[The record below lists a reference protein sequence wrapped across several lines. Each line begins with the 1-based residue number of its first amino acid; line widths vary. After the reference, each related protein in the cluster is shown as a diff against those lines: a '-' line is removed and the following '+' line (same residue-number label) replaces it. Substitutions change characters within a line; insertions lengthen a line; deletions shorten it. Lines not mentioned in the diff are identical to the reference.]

1 MKTLSNTSRGIVK
14 QTTSNAFN
22 LSKVRVT
29 IDNLV
34 TSNGGVTYGH
44 SCANTGSLYFEAEVN
59 GFDFSIRISNHSKRD
74 DNFEAVVVSE
84 FLSTSFEY
92 NVINAESF
100 KNVLNHVQ
108 SLIAA

>member
-22 LSKVRVT
+22 LSKVRST

-34 TSNGGVTYGH
+34 LTNGGITYNLNR
-44 SCANTGSLYFEAEVN
+44 ARTGTLYFEAEFN
-59 GFDFSIRISNHSKRD
+59 GFDFSIRIANHSKRD
-74 DNFEAVVVSE
+74 DDFEVVKISK
-84 FLSTSFEY
+84 FCSTSFEY

-100 KNVLNHVQ
+100 KIVLAHVT
-108 SLIAA
+108 SLIS